1 MPTHSRTAAAPAP
14 TGLIPSLVGIRGY
27 LALVVV
33 AVHVAP
39 FAVAMVP
46 GTAGFFL
53 PVWHHGYVAL
63 DLFFVLSGFV
73 ISSGYA
79 RTFARWPGRA
89 TFGKFLWA
97 RLSRFYPVHLAV
109 LAAMVAAVLAFRA
122 VGREIPH
129 GGNLTWDLFRQL
141 TLTSGWG
148 GAHALTWNGPV
159 WSLSA
164 EWACYLVLPLLL
176 PLVQRLRTPAACLV
190 GYVVAC
196 AIPLVIYSIIG
207 FDDGTITYSMPLPRA
222 FGGFLAGC
230 ALYQLTTVGSRIPAW
245 LGRVTGPVAVVAFA
259 AIVATSLLGVPTM
272 YALPFIGLVVPALA
286 QRRGAFDR
294 FLSTRVSMIGGE
306 YSVALFLV
314 HVPWILAAS
323 LLINPRTFPGSGWG
337 VLGIVLLVL
346 GAFVLAWLAYVVVE
360 RPAQKAMRRLVKRA
374 PAAPVKPVEERI
386 EAAVERG
393 PESAPARTPG
403 AHRSEAR

>member
-1 MPTHSRTAAAPAP
+1 MPEHTRPAVAKAP

-27 LALVVV
+27 LSLVVV
-33 AVHVAP
+33 AVHLAP
-39 FAVAMVP
+39 FAAALVP
-46 GTAGFFL
+46 VTAAFFL

-109 LAAMVAAVLAFRA
+109 LGAMVAAVLVSRA
-122 VGREIPH
+122 IGREIPH
-129 GGNLTWDLFRQL
+129 GGDLTWDLFRQL

-148 GAHALTWNGPV
+148 GADALTWNGPV

-176 PLVQRLRTPAACLV
+176 PLVQRLRTPAACVV
-190 GYVVAC
+190 GYLAAC
-196 AIPLVIYSIIG
+196 AIPLVLYSIIG
-207 FDDGTITYSMPLPRA
+207 FDDATITYEMPLPRA
-222 FGGFLAGC
+222 FGGFLAGA

-245 LGRVTGPVAVVAFA
+245 LGRVTGPLAVVAFA
-259 AIVATSLLGVPTM
+259 AIVLASSLGVSTM
-272 YALPFIGLVVPALA
+272 ITLPIVGLVVPALA

-294 FLSTRVSMIGGE
+294 FLSTKVSMIGGE

-314 HVPWILAAS
+314 HVPSILAAS
-323 LLINPRTFPGSGWG
+323 LLINPRTFPGPVWG
-337 VLGIVLLVL
+337 TLGIVLLVL
-346 GAFVLAWLAYVVVE
+346 GAFVLAWLAYVIVE
-360 RPAQKAMRRLVKRA
+360 RPAQRWMRRLVKRA
-374 PAAPVKPVEERI
+374 PGAPAKPVEERV
-386 EAAVERG
+386 EAAVEQ
-393 PESAPARTPG
+393 APASARPG
-403 AHRSEAR
+403 DGRG

>member
-1 MPTHSRTAAAPAP
+1 MPEQPRPAVAKAP

-27 LALVVV
+27 LSLVVV
-33 AVHVAP
+33 AVHLAP

-46 GTAGFFL
+46 VTAAFFL

-79 RTFARWPGRA
+79 RTFARGPGRA

-109 LAAMVAAVLAFRA
+109 LAAMVAAVLVSRA
-122 VGREIPH
+122 IGREIPH
-129 GGNLTWDLFRQL
+129 GGNLTWDLLRQV

-148 GAHALTWNGPV
+148 GAHSLTWNGPV

-176 PLVQRLRTPAACLV
+176 PLVQRLRTTAACVL
-190 GYVVAC
+190 GYLVAC
-196 AIPLVIYSIIG
+196 AIPLVVYSIIG
-207 FDDGTITYSMPLPRA
+207 FDDGTITYGMPLPRA
-222 FGGFLAGC
+222 FGAFLAGA
-230 ALYQLTTVGSRIPAW
+230 ALYQLTTVSDRIPAW
-245 LGRVTGPVAVVAFA
+245 LGRVTGPLALVAFLAIVVA
-259 AIVATSLLGVPTM
+259 SNLGVSTM
-272 YALPFIGLVVPALA
+272 FALPLIGLVVPALA
-286 QRRGAFDR
+286 QRRGAVDR

-323 LLINPRTFPGSGWG
+323 LLINPRTFPGPAWG
-337 VLGIVLLVL
+337 ALGIVLLVL
-346 GAFVLAWLAYVVVE
+346 GAFVLAWLAYVIVE
-360 RPAQKAMRRLVKRA
+360 RPAQKWMRRLVKRA
-374 PAAPVKPVEERI
+374 PGAPAKPVEERV
-386 EAAVERG
+386 EAAVEHPREDERATSG
-393 PESAPARTPG
+393 ARRTTDG
-403 AHRSEAR
+403 R